1 MSDTH
6 GKRGTPVAV
15 NSAEAEAQSRLSAM
29 RLVSLTLRLME
40 RWRGLVDD
48 NDCAMILMA
57 VALINTESLT
67 RTKLFE
73 HGIADIKNGVPPNLL
88 RRCNISSVA
97 LATGL
102 NRETTRRKVAH
113 LVERGFL
120 AKAADGHV
128 YLEPELG
135 IREVMAQT
143 VRSQL
148 ETFARTANELLRD
161 GTLKLLN
168 DPESWAQADEGLP
181 IYS

>member
-6 GKRGTPVAV
+6 GKRGISLVV

-40 RWRGLVDD
+40 RWRGLVED
-48 NDCAMILMA
+48 NDCAMIMMA

-67 RTKLFE
+67 RTKLVE

-88 RRCNISSVA
+88 RKCNISSVA

-113 LVERGFL
+113 LIKRGFL
-120 AKAADGHV
+120 ARAADGHV

-135 IREVMAQT
+135 IRGVMAQT

-148 ETFARTANELLRD
+148 ETFAKAANEFLRD

-168 DPESWAQADEGLP
+168 DPESPAQADGGLSN
-181 IYS
+181 YL